1 MDSSRLGEVASGFG
15 DVDGVQGKVNVAA
28 VETLEVGA

>member
-1 MDSSRLGEVASGFG
+1 MDSSRLGEVADDFG
-15 DVDGVQGKVNVAA
+15 DVDGVQGKVNVVA